1 MQQVV
6 EIEGKELLIRNLDKQ
21 FYPEGLTKAD
31 LIKYYVDIAYWVLP
45 YVQDRP
51 LVMVRYPDGIE
62 GKFFYQKDCPDHA
75 PEWIRTVA
83 IQSDAKKEPINF
95 ILAEDVATLVWMVS
109 QGNIEIHAWLSR
121 YTDLHHPDVAI
132 FDLDPAEGATF
143 ADVVELALLVKGAL
157 AEFGIQGFPK
167 TSGSTGIH
175 INIPLIPS
183 RFTYAEVREATGYI
197 SQLITSLYPQKATLE
212 RKVKDRD
219 GKVYMDYLQN
229 SWGKTMACVYSLR
242 PHAGAPVSTPVTWQE
257 LEQGRVNP
265 KNFNIQTIFQRL
277 QQNGDL
283 YADFWSQPQDIGKV
297 LKVIRRY
304 N

>member
-6 EIEGKELLIRNLDKQ
+6 EIEGKELLIRNLDKK

-31 LIKYYVDIAYWVLP
+31 IIKYYVDIADRVLP
-45 YVQDRP
+45 YVQNRP

-62 GKFFYQKDCPDHA
+62 GKFFYQKDCPEHA

-83 IQSDAKKEPINF
+83 IPSEAKPEPINF
-95 ILAEDVATLVWMVS
+95 IQAADVATLVWMAS

-121 YTDLHHPDVAI
+121 VTDLHHPDVAI

-143 ADVVELALLVKGAL
+143 SDVVELALLVKGAL
-157 AEFGIQGFPK
+157 EEFGIKGFPK

-175 INIPLIPS
+175 INIPLLPS
-183 RFTYAEVREATGYI
+183 RFTYEDVREATGYI

-212 RKVKDRD
+212 RKVKDRA

-229 SWGKTMACVYSLR
+229 SWGKTMAWVYSLR
-242 PHAGAPVSTPVTWQE
+242 PHPGAPVSTPVTWQE
-257 LEQGRVNP
+257 LERGEVSP
-265 KNFNIQTIFQRL
+265 DKFNIHTIFSRL
-277 QQNGDL
+277 QRMGDL
-283 YADFWSQPQDIGKV
+283 YADFWQQPQDLGRILQV
-297 LKVIRRY
+297 TRRY